1 MKTTLPTLKERS
13 SDSSGASNERSTSF
27 LPDEGDLMLAA
38 AILELPQEVV
48 LARMLSGILS
58 LERDRAATEATAVL
72 VS

>member
-1 MKTTLPTLKERS
+1 
-13 SDSSGASNERSTSF
+13 
-27 LPDEGDLMLAA
+27 MLAA